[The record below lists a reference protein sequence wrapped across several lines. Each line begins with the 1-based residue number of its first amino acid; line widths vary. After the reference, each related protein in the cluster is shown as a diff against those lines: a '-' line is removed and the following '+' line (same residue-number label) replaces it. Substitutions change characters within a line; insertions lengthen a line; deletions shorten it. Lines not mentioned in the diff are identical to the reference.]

1 MHRTVAVLALLAV
14 AGATT
19 SLSAQGRR
27 GDRDRDRERDRGLVE
42 VEPTGLRSGFYIG
55 GGLGAGAEQYKYAD
69 ETDYTKSYTKPSISV
84 RLGGTPNQNI
94 RLGGEVFGWSGEV
107 QDGTEYMGLLLLT
120 GQFYPSAKSGF
131 FLKAGGGF
139 GTSGTSYSDYVTT
152 ANDYRSGF
160 AWSAGAGFDIALSRS
175 ISLAPTVD
183 FYQGTFTKR
192 GEIDYTERVLNVGV
206 QVTFQTNGRR

>member
-27 GDRDRDRERDRGLVE
+27 GDRDRDRGLVE
-42 VEPTGLRSGFYIG
+42 VEPAGLRGGFYIG

-69 ETDYTKSYTKPSISV
+69 ETDFTKSYTKPSISI
-84 RLGGTPNQNI
+84 RAGGTPNQNV
-94 RLGGEVFGWSGEV
+94 RLGGEIFGWSGEV
-107 QDGTEYMGLLLLT
+107 QDGTEYFGLLLLT
-120 GQFYPSAKSGF
+120 GQFYPSAKNGF
-131 FLKAGGGF
+131 FLKGGGGF
-139 GTSGTSYSDYVTT
+139 GTSGTSYSDFGT

-160 AWSAGAGFDIALSRS
+160 AWSVGAGFDIALSRS
-175 ISLAPTVD
+175 ISIAPTVD

-192 GEIDYTERVLNVGV
+192 GEIDYTERVLNIGAH
-206 QVTFQTNGRR
+206 VTFQTGGRR